1 MPRLAALVLF
11 TVVIRPATFG
21 TIDPDDQ
28 SAQDPSVTVRDIPP
42 AEAEWPAPPERILIA
57 EKVPLELPN
66 GQTLVLLDHKSGD
79 HRVRY
84 KVDGIEYKPRVGTT
98 VALPGRDFVVL
109 VTCTRSRLPKKL
121 SGRDSAEFQIEC
133 VPRPAPP
140 GRTDA
145 GPRSPT
151 SDSRP
156 LPSESDAVAP
166 PAPPASTPQPPGP
179 PVVPPRY
186 RPQPPVEPRALPGPH
201 FVILAEKRPFRLP
214 NGRWLVLKDHK
225 VGDCQIRYEVDGLEY
240 WPAVG
245 ETLVFPGPRCFVHVT
260 CTRWKL
266 PKKYFGRDS
275 AEFLIESFPA
285 P

>member
-1 MPRLAALVLF
+1 MPRLAALVLCAAL
-11 TVVIRPATFG
+11 IGPAAPATVN
-21 TIDPDDQ
+21 PDDQ
-28 SAQDPSVTVRDIPP
+28 NTQDPSVTVRDIPP
-42 AEAEWPAPPERILIA
+42 VEAEWPAPAERILIA

-66 GQTLVLLDHKSGD
+66 AQTLVLLDHKSGD

-109 VTCTRSRLPKKL
+109 VTCTRSKLPKKHY
-121 SGRDSAEFQIEC
+121 GRDSAEFQIEC

-140 GRTDA
+140 GPADA
-145 GPRSPT
+145 RPHSPT
-151 SDSRP
+151 SEARP

-166 PAPPASTPQPPGP
+166 PPASVPQPPRTA
-179 PVVPPRY
+179 VVRPRY
-186 RPQPPVEPRALPGPH
+186 RPRPPVEPRALPAPH

-214 NGRWLVLKDHK
+214 NGRLLVLKDHK
-225 VGDCQIRYEVDGLEY
+225 VGDCQVRYEVDGIEY
-240 WPAVG
+240 RPAVD
-245 ETLVFPGPRCFVHVT
+245 ETLVFPGRRCFVHVT

-266 PKKYFGRDS
+266 PKKYFGADS